1 MILSYSQS
9 PKELQRQIEARQN
22 QLTEL
27 ETEMLYQKAPPEQTN
42 EKLDMIINL
51 QDQIQKLKKAQ
62 TASDLD
68 EKGSSPKFLSSKK
81 GTLKSVTSVDKSRG
95 VSPKSNEFLPIFHV
109 STSCFNKQASYQRN
123 P

>member
-95 VSPKSNEFLPIFHV
+95 VSPKSNEFLPHLP
-109 STSCFNKQASYQRN
+109 CFNIFF
-123 P
+123 